1 MGVGAVLGVPQ
12 HRAHA
17 TAKPPQQRAM
27 ARIGK
32 ITKTNTLTAKP
43 IRLMAPVESDRGK
56 VLLCAEKKSLPI
68 RRIFSGRI
76 VRRASLSRICL
87 GVLLRRAS
95 LSRICLGV
103 PLRRCHGITLRR
115 IALWRGRV
123 GVTMLPP
130 LLDNSDVW

>member
-27 ARIGK
+27 ARIGT
-32 ITKTNTLTAKP
+32 ITKTNTLTAIP
-43 IRLMAPVESDRGK
+43 IRLMAPVENDKGK
-56 VLLCAEKKSLPI
+56 VLLCAEKKSLLI
-68 RRIFSGRI
+68 RSIFSGRI
-76 VRRASLSRICL
+76 V
-87 GVLLRRAS
+87 RRAS

-103 PLRRCHGITLRR
+103 PLRRCHGIPLRR

-123 GVTMLPP
+123 GIPMLPP